1 MNGGGWDRKRRG
13 GGGERE
19 RQTETEE
26 EGETE
31 RQRDTSVMKLCSLAQ
46 IYAAFLGKLSA
57 GEHE

>member
-1 MNGGGWDRKRRG
+1 MEGGGIGRG
-13 GGGERE
+13 
-19 RQTETEE
+19 EE
-26 EGETE
+26 EGREGETDRETE